1 MIHMKNWW
9 CICSMRRSDEDI
21 TLLLEELSR
30 KQEYIFT
37 QAKHLNISKESIS
50 SILEELCMRIAKIMS
65 CEQISIWLFNKD
77 YTVLTSQMVY
87 LTSGTNSLENEVI
100 LETEVPSY
108 FAAIQQRRVLA
119 VTDVANHPA
128 TSEIKMKKT
137 YRKGTIQSM
146 IDASIILSKGIG
158 GIVCCES
165 AEKRDWTNLDK
176 VLVASIADMLSFIF
190 DRLERIEVEQHVNK
204 LAYKDLVTGLDNE
217 HSFTEKVTSDLRE
230 FKKEQ
235 KGVFIYFVLDQFTEV
250 QGVLGP
256 DGSQEILKI
265 TADRLKEVF
274 LVPARITRI
283 GFDHFVVFSPY
294 LKDHTE
300 DIKEMIDLMMDKM
313 KFPMYIAGQEVYMTI
328 SLGVAIYPDHVLN
341 VKYGIQASYMALQSG
356 RKVSNR
362 GTTSVYKADMHTYLK
377 ESMLSEMNLRK
388 GLDLDEFELHY
399 QPQVNCRTGEVVGF
413 EALLRWRHPE
423 RGLIF
428 PADFIELA
436 ESTGL
441 ITPIGEWVIKEATQQ
456 IRKWQETGIDNIT
469 VSINLSPRHF
479 LHHTLPLY
487 LEQCITETGIGA
499 DKVVL
504 EITENVALE
513 DQKAVTSRI
522 NLLKGMGYSISIDDF
537 GKGYSAFIYLQHF
550 PIHEIKIDR
559 EFVTELGNDIKS
571 TGIVQTIIHLAE
583 MLGLRTIGEGVETK
597 EQWDILKQLGCS
609 DLQGYYFSRPLEVDV
624 INGLFEEYG
633 VAGKLLLPYTK
644 DLTAV

>member
-1 MIHMKNWW
+1 MK
-9 CICSMRRSDEDI
+9 RSDEDI
-21 TLLLEELSR
+21 AFLLEELSR

-37 QAKHLNISKESIS
+37 QAKHLNISMESIS

-65 CEQISIWLFNKD
+65 CEQISIWLFNKE
-77 YTVLTSQMVY
+77 YTVLTSQMSY
-87 LTSGTNSLENEVI
+87 LSSGTNSLVNEVI

-108 FAAIQQRRVLA
+108 FAAIQQQRVLA
-119 VTDVANHPA
+119 VSDVANHPA
-128 TSEIKMKKT
+128 TSEIKLKKT
-137 YRKGTIQSM
+137 YRDGKIQSM

-165 AEKRDWTNLDK
+165 YEKREWTNLDK

-190 DRLERIEVEQHVNK
+190 DRIERIEVEQHVHK
-204 LAYKDLVTGLDNE
+204 LAYQDLITGLDNQ
-217 HSFTEKVTSDLRE
+217 HSFAEKVTKDLHE
-230 FKKEQ
+230 FRKEQ
-235 KGVFIYFVLDQFTEV
+235 KSVFIYFVLDQFTEV

-256 DGSQEILKI
+256 EGSEKILKVM
-265 TADRLKEVF
+265 ADRLKEVF
-274 LVPARITRI
+274 QLPSRISRI
-283 GFDHFVVFSPY
+283 GFDHFIVFHPY
-294 LKDHTE
+294 EKDE
-300 DIKEMIDLMMDKM
+300 QAEIEKLIERMMDKM
-313 KFPMYIAGQEVYMTI
+313 KFPMYISGQEVYMTI

-356 RKVSNR
+356 RKISNR
-362 GTTSVYKADMHTYLK
+362 KATSVYKDDMHTFLK

-388 GLDLDEFELHY
+388 GLDLDEFELHF

-428 PADFIELA
+428 PAEFIELA

-456 IRKWQETGIDNIT
+456 IRKWQETGIDNISI
-469 VSINLSPRHF
+469 SINLSPRHF
-479 LHHTLPLY
+479 LHQTLPLY
-487 LEQCITETGIGA
+487 LEQCIAEARIGP

-513 DQKAVTSRI
+513 DQTAVISRI
-522 NLLKGMGYSISIDDF
+522 KLLKEMGYSISIDDF

-559 EFVTELGNDIKS
+559 EFISELGNDIKS